1 MPGACA
7 ELSQPCPGP
16 LAHAAASF
24 CNRTRWRAT
33 TSTAT
38 TPTPS
43 PDTETGTRTGG
54 FCPAPHAEGFISRG
68 TEAVPGSPCPSQGHS
83 VCPPPG
89 TGHAVQ
95 GKWQLWPTTKSVAQ
109 ASPTTPKSEVRLLPW
124 EGGWKSAPA
133 ALGRTKEPRWGCSG
147 GSRVLQCYPTP
158 VSVLP
163 RGLMLT
169 PTPSRA
175 SSGSAAEVKVA
186 KGVKSWERSLGLITK
201 GLTRSFG
208 NQLMAAAQT
217 RGGLISLGQGH
228 VKAARGRG
236 GPGGPGKVP
245 PAPSLGVARGWL
257 PSPRSHRGLS
267 RVLPPPLGHG
277 CSRCRPSGV
286 RMLDGSIMDIVEAQS
301 LSLQPQHIHIYS
313 ASWGPEDD
321 GRTVD
326 GPGVLA
332 AAAFQRGVSQVSP
345 ALASGDHRDT
355 RRPCSPP
362 LCSST
367 GTGWARL
374 HLHLGLG
381 QRWHQL
387 RQLQLRWVHQQHL
400 HGVGGQRPG
409 GRAPAPLQREL
420 PRHPHHHL
428 QQQDHQQG
436 ADCECHNIP
445 ATAAAPGQT
454 HPSSTGWAHPSSP

>member
-1 MPGACA
+1 MPSCHSPARALWLTLLPPSVTGPAGELRLQQQRPRPPA
-7 ELSQPCPGP
+7 PIRRRGQELVGSAQLPTLRGSSLGGPRLSQ
-16 LAHAAASF
+16 
-24 CNRTRWRAT
+24 
-33 TSTAT
+33 
-38 TPTPS
+38 
-43 PDTETGTRTGG
+43 
-54 FCPAPHAEGFISRG
+54 APY
-68 TEAVPGSPCPSQGHS
+68 VPHR
-83 VCPPPG
+83 VTLCPPPRHG
-89 TGHAVQ
+89 TRCAGEVAAVANNKIC
-95 GKWQLWPTTKSVAQ
+95 GAGVAYN
-109 ASPTTPKSEVRLLPW
+109 AKIGGETLLPW

-147 GSRVLQCYPTP
+147 GSRVLQCYPTS
-158 VSVLP
+158 VLVLP

-175 SSGSAAEVKVA
+175 SSGSAAEVRVA

-267 RVLPPPLGHG
+267 RVLPPLGHG

-355 RRPCSPP
+355 RTPCSPP
-362 LCSST
+362 PLLFNRDGVGSAPSSSGPRATVAPTTTTATAMGTPTASTRCRWAASWGT
-367 GTGWARL
+367 GTG
-374 HLHLGLG
+374 
-381 QRWHQL
+381 
-387 RQLQLRWVHQQHL
+387 
-400 HGVGGQRPG
+400 
-409 GRAPAPLQREL
+409 
-420 PRHPHHHL
+420 
-428 QQQDHQQG
+428 
-436 ADCECHNIP
+436 P
-445 ATAAAPGQT
+445 ATARAAP
-454 HPSSTGWAHPSSP
+454 PSSPPPTAAGPPARCRL

>member
-1 MPGACA
+1 MANNKICGAGVA
-7 ELSQPCPGP
+7 YNAKIGG
-16 LAHAAASF
+16 
-24 CNRTRWRAT
+24 
-33 TSTAT
+33 
-38 TPTPS
+38 
-43 PDTETGTRTGG
+43 ET
-54 FCPAPHAEGFISRG
+54 
-68 TEAVPGSPCPSQGHS
+68 
-83 VCPPPG
+83 
-89 TGHAVQ
+89 
-95 GKWQLWPTTKSVAQ
+95 
-109 ASPTTPKSEVRLLPW
+109 LLPW

-147 GSRVLQCYPTP
+147 GSRVLQCYPTS
-158 VSVLP
+158 VLVLP

-175 SSGSAAEVKVA
+175 SSGSAAEVRVA

-228 VKAARGRG
+228 VEAARGRG
-236 GPGGPGKVP
+236 GPGGPGKVAP
-245 PAPSLGVARGWL
+245 GPSLGVARGWL

-267 RVLPPPLGHG
+267 RVLPPLGHG

-355 RRPCSPP
+355 RTLLTP
-362 LCSST
+362 SSALQQ
-367 GTGWARL
+367 GRG
-374 HLHLGLG
+374 GLG
-381 QRWHQL
+381 SIFIWASGNGGTNYDNCNCDGYTNSIYTVSVGSVLGDGHRPRYSESCPAILTTTYSSRTTSKVQIVSVTTSLPQ
-387 RQLQLRWVHQQHL
+387 QQH
-400 HGVGGQRPG
+400 R
-409 GRAPAPLQREL
+409 GR
-420 PRHPHHHL
+420 H
-428 QQQDHQQG
+428 
-436 ADCECHNIP
+436 IP
-445 ATAAAPGQT
+445 AARAGLIPALLNLGDKVWVWSPK
-454 HPSSTGWAHPSSP
+454 SSKGPERSIS